1 MKGKKLNLIDW
12 NIDDFDNYDFIS
24 DKKVTKEELEFKRSF
39 KRKSDIR
46 PKSNVKVQKRS
57 F

>member
-46 PKSNVKVQKRS
+46 PKSNTKAQKRS